1 MRCAPH
7 SGKPDCLRRGVSKHR
22 VVAVAVLV
30 GCRVAARCPARSPA
44 SCVKPLVGL
53 TCRIVHATWPC
64 TAVGSCGGGSRDC
77 QPRVPSACRALP
89 SVPTLVWSRA
99 AATLHQSTCPL
110 FGTFHYRFFIHRFT
124 PSLLLQQDEGTRHAG
139 YCCTVT
145 GRAPAWLESAP
156 PRSDRLPCTRIASS
170 P

>member
-1 MRCAPH
+1 MVYVRRQRAELDKKIKTRRRSSWTGERRAPRRVRCAPH

-110 FGTFHYRFFIHRFT
+110 FG
-124 PSLLLQQDEGTRHAG
+124 
-139 YCCTVT
+139 
-145 GRAPAWLESAP
+145 
-156 PRSDRLPCTRIASS
+156 
-170 P
+170 